1 LLNFDKSWKTACDN
15 ANIEGLRFHDLRRTF
30 AVEMLNLK
38 AGEFLI
44 QSALGH
50 SNIETTKIYAQVQ
63 NTALRDSLEVLASSE
78 KIYHSTIIPPSI
90 EIVH

>member
-1 LLNFDKSWKTACDN
+1 
-15 ANIEGLRFHDLRRTF
+15 
-30 AVEMLNLK
+30 MLNLK

-63 NTALRDSLEVLASSE
+63 DTALRESLDILASSE
-78 KIYHSTIIPPSI
+78 KIYNSTIILPSS
-90 EIVH
+90 EYSN